1 MYNPVVDTILEMS
14 PIEFERY
21 SLEILESQT
30 KELGNVKI
38 EHNKI
43 MEADDGS
50 YQLDGY
56 IEFEVM
62 GVMYKTIVEC
72 KHWKNP
78 VDRKVI
84 QTVYSNLCA
93 IGAQKGIVISTSNFQ
108 TGAIRFA
115 SKHGIALIQLTK
127 SSELS
132 YAGGNGKVVV
142 GGLSGFSRGK
152 TPYIGVLV
160 GQGKD
165 GESVTHVYLTPLSDH
180 IYKFILDQ
188 QK

>member
-1 MYNPVVDTILEMS
+1 MYSPIVDTILEMD

-21 SLEILESQT
+21 SLELLKSQT
-30 KELGNVKI
+30 KELNKVKI

-43 MEADDGS
+43 MEVDDGS

-72 KHWKNP
+72 KHWKNSIGR
-78 VDRKVI
+78 DVI
-84 QTVYSNLCA
+84 QKVYSNLCA

-108 TGAIRFA
+108 AGAVRFA

-127 SSELS
+127 SSETI
-132 YAGGNGKVVV
+132 YAGRGGKVVT
-142 GGLSGFSRGK
+142 GGLPGFFRKES
-152 TPYIGVLV
+152 PYIGVLV

-165 GESVTHVYLTPLSDH
+165 GDSVTHAYLTPLSDE
-180 IYKFILDQ
+180 IYKFMLR
-188 QK
+188 

>member
-1 MYNPVVDTILEMS
+1 MYNPVVDTILEMD

-21 SLEILESQT
+21 SLELLKSQT
-30 KELGNVKI
+30 KELSKVKI

-72 KHWKNP
+72 KHWKNSIGR
-78 VDRKVI
+78 DVI
-84 QTVYSNLCA
+84 QKVYSNLCA

-108 TGAIRFA
+108 AGAIRFA

-127 SSELS
+127 TSES
-132 YAGGNGKVVV
+132 IYAGRSGKVII
-142 GGLSGFSRGK
+142 GGLAEFKGES
-152 TPYIGVLV
+152 PYTGVLV

-165 GESVTHVYLTPLSDH
+165 GDSVTHVYLTSLSDE
-180 IYKFILDQ
+180 IYKFMLG
-188 QK
+188 